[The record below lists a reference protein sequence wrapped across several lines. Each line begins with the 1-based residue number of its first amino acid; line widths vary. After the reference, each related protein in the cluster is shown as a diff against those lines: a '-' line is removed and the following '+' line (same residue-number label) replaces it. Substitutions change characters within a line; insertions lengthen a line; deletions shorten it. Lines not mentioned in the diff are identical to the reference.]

1 MKITLSAKVW
11 QGNYERLISS
21 LAAEN
26 NIFKPSKMANNCR
39 GLGLYAWT
47 EGKSYPRGIN
57 GPERLHGHYSI
68 LADTV
73 QKRSTEN
80 TFTSC
85 VCLWSPD
92 LIPWGP
98 VVTTGNGNHNGQ
110 LDHSGSKVNTTDAQV
125 MDSLNHKACLTVLPA
140 LTTNTIKCNQCEVNT
155 RHWGSIAEST

>member
-47 EGKSYPRGIN
+47 EGKSYPRGTN

-68 LADTV
+68 LADTEFRRGQLKISSRPAFASGV
-73 QKRSTEN
+73 QT
-80 TFTSC
+80 
-85 VCLWSPD
+85 
-92 LIPWGP
+92 WGP

-110 LDHSGSKVNTTDAQV
+110 LDHPGSKVNTTDAQV
-125 MDSLNHKACLTVLPA
+125 MDSLNDKACLTVLPA

>member
-1 MKITLSAKVW
+1 MNASFPRWLQKTTSSSHQKWPTTAEVWGCTHGLKVKVIHEVPMVRKDCVVLSHAS
-11 QGNYERLISS
+11 RH
-21 LAAEN
+21 
-26 NIFKPSKMANNCR
+26 R
-39 GLGLYAWT
+39 
-47 EGKSYPRGIN
+47 
-57 GPERLHGHYSI
+57 
-68 LADTV
+68 V

-80 TFTSC
+80 IFTSC

-125 MDSLNHKACLTVLPA
+125 MDSLNDKACLTVLPV
-140 LTTNTIKCNQCEVNT
+140 LTTNTFKCNQCEVNT